1 MRLNRREFLRR
12 GLALPPTIAGLWAG
26 LSLASCGDDGSTSAN
41 ESELSTCSDT
51 GDCDDSGDFN
61 VAIASNHGHT
71 LTLTQ
76 AEVDA
81 GAEITIVVTDNGD
94 HAHAVTL
101 TAAMLADVA
110 AGLKLRLLSTGA
122 ADGHSH
128 CITVNCS
135 VTSSGGGGGYY
146 QA

>member
-1 MRLNRREFLRR
+1 
-12 GLALPPTIAGLWAG
+12 
-26 LSLASCGDDGSTSAN
+26 TSAN
-41 ESELSTCSDT
+41 ESELSSCSQT
-51 GDCDDSGDFN
+51 GDCVPGGDFN
-61 VAIASNHGHT
+61 VAIALNHGHT
-71 LTLTQ
+71 VTLTQ

-81 GAEITIVVTDNGD
+81 GAEIPAVVTDNGTHD
-94 HAHAVTL
+94 HTVTL

-110 AGLKLRLLSTGA
+110 GGMRLHVQSAAA

-135 VTSSGGGGGYY
+135 VTSSGGGGGYN

>member
-1 MRLNRREFLRR
+1 MRLNRRDFLRR
-12 GLALPPTIAGLWAG
+12 GLALPPTLAGLWAG

-41 ESELSTCSDT
+41 ESELSSCSDT
-51 GDCDDSGDFN
+51 GDCVAGGDFN
-61 VAIASNHGHT
+61 VAIALNHGHT

-81 GAEITIVVTDNGD
+81 GAEIAVDVADNGD
-94 HAHAVTL
+94 HNHTVTL

-110 AGLKLRLLSTGA
+110 GGMRLHVQSAAA

-128 CITVNCS
+128 CITINCS
-135 VTSSGGGGGYY
+135 IDS
-146 QA
+146 